1 MKTSKKLLKDQIL
14 YTSLFY
20 LLNNMDYEVQK
31 IFKWFNQFNK
41 KDIKLKSESKE
52 FYIEVRNLV
61 LPHLLGLQYMNYKL
75 EKIKGIYRYN
85 EEIGIYENFL

>member
-1 MKTSKKLLKDQIL
+1 
-14 YTSLFY
+14 
-20 LLNNMDYEVQK
+20 MDYEVHK

-85 EEIGIYENFL
+85 EEIGIYENF